1 MTSTRS
7 ILLHLIRIQ
16 GAIVCCFFVVG
27 LSLGALP
34 LYISK
39 DLAASDTIVGLIIG
53 SQFVASLFSRIF
65 VGQLLAK
72 VGVKRCVIVSLLG
85 LALYGAILGATSFLS
100 GSPINVL
107 LMARLVQGLAVG
119 VLTTGAILWAIHT
132 LGESSTARVLSITG
146 ISIYGAVAC
155 GAPVGILLFNYVG
168 LAGVAITVILLAIV
182 SAFSLLS
189 IGYTHTLNDKKAAGK
204 TVFVKVALPGS
215 ILFLHGVGFVS
226 IEAFISLYFSVS
238 GWSSVTLALSLF
250 GMSFVAV
257 RLAVGHLLQGQR
269 LARLVAVS
277 LSAQTLGLVLLAF
290 APTQYTA
297 LLCVAVIGG
306 SCSLTFPALGA
317 IAAGRCTT
325 HERGTAM
332 GFYSGFQDASY
343 AITAPVIGMA
353 IHHYGYSAGFILA
366 GICALVGLLL
376 LSKMKR

>member
-1 MTSTRS
+1 MTSTPS
-7 ILLHLIRIQ
+7 TLFNLIRIQ

-34 LYISK
+34 LFVSR
-39 DLAASDTIVGLIIG
+39 DLDGSDTIVGLVIG
-53 SQFVASLFSRIF
+53 SQFIASLCSRVF
-65 VGQLLAK
+65 VGQLLARA
-72 VGVKRCVIVSLLG
+72 GVKRCVIVSLLG
-85 LALYGAILGATSFLS
+85 LGLYGLVLGSTSFIS
-100 GSPINVL
+100 NNTITVL
-107 LMARLVQGLAVG
+107 VIARLVQGLAVG

-155 GAPVGILLFNYVG
+155 GAPIGILLFNYVG
-168 LAGVAITVILLAIV
+168 ITGVALAIALLAVV
-182 SAFSLLS
+182 SALALLS
-189 IGYTHTLNDKKAAGK
+189 IHYTHLRSNKKTAGK
-204 TVFVKVALPGS
+204 TVFTKVALPGS

-238 GWSSVTLALSLF
+238 AWSSVTLALSLF
-250 GMSFVAV
+250 GISFVVV

-269 LARLVAVS
+269 LAKLVAVS
-277 LSAQTLGLVLLAF
+277 LSAQTLGLILLAF

-297 LLCVAVIGG
+297 LICVAIVGG

-317 IAAGRCTT
+317 IAAGRCAS

-353 IHHYGYSAGFILA
+353 IHHYGYSTGFILA
-366 GICALVGLLL
+366 GICALIGLLL
-376 LSKMKR
+376 LRKMQH